1 MFSSESGISKV
12 TGMLGLGKRLSGSEK
27 SSVAERISGGR
38 MDEVE
43 EEEVEE
49 VPGKQEVDALA
60 LG

>member
-1 MFSSESGISKV
+1 
-12 TGMLGLGKRLSGSEK
+12 MLGLGKRLSGSEK

-49 VPGKQEVDALA
+49 VPGKREVDALA